1 MSSTPPSLS
10 SALSALD
17 AALSAHPPLDAR
29 ARAALVD
36 ARARIEEALAAA
48 PEDLHPDGLPGPA
61 EAALARLEVEHPEV
75 AEALRRIG
83 AAVAGA
89 GI

>member
-10 SALSALD
+10 SALAALD
-17 AALSAHPPLDAR
+17 AALAAHPPLDGR

-36 ARARIEEALAAA
+36 ARARIEEALAGA
-48 PEDLHPDGLPGPA
+48 PEDPQPDGIPGPA
-61 EAALARLEVEHPEV
+61 EAVLARLEVEHPEV

-83 AAVAGA
+83 EAVAGA